1 MDATQ
6 RNRDGTFKT
15 GHKSKGGR
23 PPNNFSIGAALSKS
37 ANEVETVTDDGTPVT
52 RAPPAA
58 RASASRR
65 SGRMCN
71 RSPP

>member
-1 MDATQ
+1 ME
-6 RNRDGTFKT
+6 RNPDGTFRR
-15 GHKSKGGR
+15 GHKGMGGR
-23 PPNNFSIGAALSKS
+23 PPKNFSIGGALSKF